1 MGDMREK
8 KNVCLLISHFFV
20 QVSTPLGTF
29 QPAVGSN
36 SKKLAKMQAAT
47 AALQGLG
54 LVEKT
59 IEYITV

>member
-1 MGDMREK
+1 MTCVK
-8 KNVCLLISHFFV
+8 KNVCLRLAIFFV

>member
-1 MGDMREK
+1 MLHKAENDH
-8 KNVCLLISHFFV
+8 NYCLF
-20 QVSTPLGTF
+20 QVTIPLGTF

-54 LVEKT
+54 LLEKT
-59 IEYITV
+59 IEYITL

>member
-1 MGDMREK
+1 MA
-8 KNVCLLISHFFV
+8 IFFV

>member
-1 MGDMREK
+1 M
-8 KNVCLLISHFFV
+8 I
-20 QVSTPLGTF
+20 PLGTF

-54 LVEKT
+54 LLEKT
-59 IEYITV
+59 IEYTTL